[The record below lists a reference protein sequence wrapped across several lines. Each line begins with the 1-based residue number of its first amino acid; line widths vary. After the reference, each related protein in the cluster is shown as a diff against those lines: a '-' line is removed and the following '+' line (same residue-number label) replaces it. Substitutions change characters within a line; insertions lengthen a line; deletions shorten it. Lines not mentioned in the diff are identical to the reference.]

1 MEDSA
6 FCFQLTPYDTQ
17 RLLPQVSKA
26 LEKRTELISRERY
39 PALWKITDRIS
50 GGKPAQPR
58 SRLRTKCMAVL
69 CLVLGIFLFV
79 PGVTDPQELLVPLIA
94 GALAIIIG
102 ILYLWRSRKHRKNPF
117 DRSAQK
123 LLAGKETLS
132 TQSPVTVTFSENG
145 MTFPPLPGK
154 AGDSSLYRLFP
165 GCRNA
170 GAYLDGVRHPRH
182 RAAKAGSA
190 GRQCRCISYFSGRAD
205 AIPETCLTSGIR
217 HPVSGRDR
225 LQAKGNIQ

>member
-1 MEDSA
+1 MEHPT
-6 FCFQLTPYDTQ
+6 FCFRFQLTPYDTQ

-58 SRLRTKCMAVL
+58 SRLRTKFMAVL

-79 PGVTDPQELLVPLIA
+79 PGVTDPQELLVPLIT

-145 MTFPPLPGK
+145 MTFPPSQGK
-154 AGDSSLYRLFP
+154 QETVPYTGFSLVVETQELILMVFDTRVTVLQKRDLQ
-165 GCRNA
+165 GGN
-170 GAYLDGVRHPRH
+170 V
-182 RAAKAGSA
+182 
-190 GRQCRCISYFSGRAD
+190 D
-205 AIPETCLTSGIR
+205 AFLTFLAER
-217 HPVSGRDR
+217 TPYQKLV
-225 LQAKGNIQ
+225 

>member
-1 MEDSA
+1 MEHPT
-6 FCFQLTPYDTQ
+6 FCFRFQLTPYDTQ

-58 SRLRTKCMAVL
+58 SRLRTKFMAVL
-69 CLVLGIFLFV
+69 CLVLGILLFV

-145 MTFPPLPGK
+145 MTFPPSQGK
-154 AGDSSLYRLFP
+154 QETVPYTGFSLVVETQELILMVFDTRVTVLQKRDLQ
-165 GCRNA
+165 GGN
-170 GAYLDGVRHPRH
+170 V
-182 RAAKAGSA
+182 
-190 GRQCRCISYFSGRAD
+190 D
-205 AIPETCLTSGIR
+205 AFLTFLAER
-217 HPVSGRDR
+217 TPYQKLV
-225 LQAKGNIQ
+225 

>member
-1 MEDSA
+1 MEHPT
-6 FCFQLTPYDTQ
+6 FCFRFQLTPYDTQ

-58 SRLRTKCMAVL
+58 SRLRTKFMAVL

-145 MTFPPLPGK
+145 MTFPPSQGK
-154 AGDSSLYRLFP
+154 QETVPYTGFSLVVETQELILMVFDTRVTVLQKRDLQ
-165 GCRNA
+165 GGN
-170 GAYLDGVRHPRH
+170 V
-182 RAAKAGSA
+182 
-190 GRQCRCISYFSGRAD
+190 D
-205 AIPETCLTSGIR
+205 AFLTFLAER
-217 HPVSGRDR
+217 TPYQKLV
-225 LQAKGNIQ
+225 

>member
-1 MEDSA
+1 MEHPT
-6 FCFQLTPYDTQ
+6 FCFRFQLTPYDTQ

-145 MTFPPLPGK
+145 MTFPPSQGK
-154 AGDSSLYRLFP
+154 QETVPYTGFSLVVETQELILMVFDTRVTVLQKRDLQGGNVEGFL
-165 GCRNA
+165 NF
-170 GAYLDGVRHPRH
+170 L
-182 RAAKAGSA
+182 AK
-190 GRQCRCISYFSGRAD
+190 RTPYQK
-205 AIPETCLTSGIR
+205 L
-217 HPVSGRDR
+217 V
-225 LQAKGNIQ
+225 

>member
-1 MEDSA
+1 MEHPT
-6 FCFQLTPYDTQ
+6 FCFRFQLTPYDTQ

-69 CLVLGIFLFV
+69 CLVLGILLFV

-94 GALAIIIG
+94 GALAIMTG

-145 MTFPPLPGK
+145 MTFPPSQGK
-154 AGDSSLYRLFP
+154 QETVPYASFSLVVETQELILMVFDTRVTVLQKRDLQGGNVEGFL
-165 GCRNA
+165 NF
-170 GAYLDGVRHPRH
+170 L
-182 RAAKAGSA
+182 AK
-190 GRQCRCISYFSGRAD
+190 RTPYQK
-205 AIPETCLTSGIR
+205 L
-217 HPVSGRDR
+217 V
-225 LQAKGNIQ
+225 

>member
-39 PALWKITDRIS
+39 PVLWKITDRIS

-58 SRLRTKCMAVL
+58 SRLRTKFMAVL

-79 PGVTDPQELLVPLIA
+79 PGVTDPQELLVPLIT

-102 ILYLWRSRKHRKNPF
+102 IVYLWRSRKHRKNPF

-145 MTFPPLPGK
+145 MTFPPSQGK
-154 AGDSSLYRLFP
+154 QETVPYTGFSLVVETQELILMVFDTRVTVLQKRDLQGGNVEGFL
-165 GCRNA
+165 NF
-170 GAYLDGVRHPRH
+170 L
-182 RAAKAGSA
+182 AK
-190 GRQCRCISYFSGRAD
+190 RTPYQK
-205 AIPETCLTSGIR
+205 L
-217 HPVSGRDR
+217 V
-225 LQAKGNIQ
+225 

>member
-1 MEDSA
+1 MEHPT
-6 FCFQLTPYDTQ
+6 FCFRFQLTPYDTQ

-145 MTFPPLPGK
+145 MTFPPSQGK
-154 AGDSSLYRLFP
+154 QETVPYTGFSLVVETQELILMVFDTRVTVLQKRDLQ
-165 GCRNA
+165 GGN
-170 GAYLDGVRHPRH
+170 V
-182 RAAKAGSA
+182 
-190 GRQCRCISYFSGRAD
+190 D
-205 AIPETCLTSGIR
+205 AFLTFLAER
-217 HPVSGRDR
+217 TPYQKLV
-225 LQAKGNIQ
+225 

>member
-1 MEDSA
+1 MEHPT
-6 FCFQLTPYDTQ
+6 FCFRFQLTPYDTQ

-58 SRLRTKCMAVL
+58 SRLRTKFMAVL

-79 PGVTDPQELLVPLIA
+79 PGVTDPQELLVPLIT
-94 GALAIIIG
+94 GALAIMTG
-102 ILYLWRSRKHRKNPF
+102 IVYLWRSRKHRKNPF

-123 LLAGKETLS
+123 LLAGKEALS

-145 MTFPPLPGK
+145 MTFPLSQEKQETVPY
-154 AGDSSLYRLFP
+154 SSFSLVVETQELILMVFDTRVTVLQKRDLQGGNVEGFL
-165 GCRNA
+165 NF
-170 GAYLDGVRHPRH
+170 L
-182 RAAKAGSA
+182 AK
-190 GRQCRCISYFSGRAD
+190 RTPYQK
-205 AIPETCLTSGIR
+205 L
-217 HPVSGRDR
+217 V
-225 LQAKGNIQ
+225 

>member
-1 MEDSA
+1 MEHPT
-6 FCFQLTPYDTQ
+6 FCFRFQLTPYDTQ

-58 SRLRTKCMAVL
+58 SRLRTKFMAVL

-79 PGVTDPQELLVPLIA
+79 PGVTDPQELLVPLIT
-94 GALAIIIG
+94 GALAIMTG
-102 ILYLWRSRKHRKNPF
+102 IVYLWRSRKHRKNPF

-123 LLAGKETLS
+123 LLAGKEALS

-145 MTFPPLPGK
+145 MTFPPSQGK
-154 AGDSSLYRLFP
+154 QETVPYTGFSLVVETQELILMVFDTRVTVLQKRDLQGGNVEGFL
-165 GCRNA
+165 NF
-170 GAYLDGVRHPRH
+170 L
-182 RAAKAGSA
+182 AK
-190 GRQCRCISYFSGRAD
+190 RTPYQK
-205 AIPETCLTSGIR
+205 L
-217 HPVSGRDR
+217 V
-225 LQAKGNIQ
+225 

>member
-1 MEDSA
+1 MEHPT
-6 FCFQLTPYDTQ
+6 FCFRFQLTPYDTQ

-58 SRLRTKCMAVL
+58 SRLRTKFTAVL

-145 MTFPPLPGK
+145 MTFPPSQGK
-154 AGDSSLYRLFP
+154 QETVPYTGFSLVVETQELILMVFDTRVTVLQKRDLQ
-165 GCRNA
+165 GGN
-170 GAYLDGVRHPRH
+170 V
-182 RAAKAGSA
+182 
-190 GRQCRCISYFSGRAD
+190 D
-205 AIPETCLTSGIR
+205 AFLTFLAER
-217 HPVSGRDR
+217 TPYQKLV
-225 LQAKGNIQ
+225 